1 MYGAGKRYGRSG
13 RVAAAL
19 GGMLLLAACSAERPD
34 APNDDPK
41 AKASARA
48 KGPAPLTEARLTAAA
63 FAADEKAGSYTTSP
77 YGVGEAPFSD
87 SYTADPAVC
96 QPLVS
101 LAKGATAHD
110 PVAEVHRD
118 LDLDSELRSVN
129 VTVQLRSYAGKD
141 ATAVMAAL
149 ATAGTAC
156 AGGFTEDRAL
166 TKARYLKVEPVKAPA
181 IGDEAKAFRF
191 TIQDV
196 KNKDLRLYEYLT
208 VLRSGSTTL
217 SFRADVL
224 DTKDFG
230 GVPQEVVTAQW
241 EKFRAATGSG
251 A

>member
-1 MYGAGKRYGRSG
+1 
-13 RVAAAL
+13 
-19 GGMLLLAACSAERPD
+19 
-34 APNDDPK
+34 
-41 AKASARA
+41 
-48 KGPAPLTEARLTAAA
+48 
-63 FAADEKAGSYTTSP
+63 
-77 YGVGEAPFSD
+77 
-87 SYTADPAVC
+87 
-96 QPLVS
+96 
-101 LAKGATAHD
+101 
-110 PVAEVHRD
+110 
-118 LDLDSELRSVN
+118 
-129 VTVQLRSYAGKD
+129 
-141 ATAVMAAL
+141 MAAL